1 MSFLKRYQGYV
12 LLSLAWLV
20 IGGIIVLIIRAPK
33 PAPIE
38 ILPPPPT
45 AVPSPSPTPWPLR
58 VYVSG
63 AVLRPDVYEIPHG
76 AIAKDAIAAA
86 GGATA
91 EADLEA
97 VNMAQP
103 LSEGMQVHVPR
114 LADQEPTPPPVSL
127 PLLHQTQSSVA
138 PLGSVNINTASS
150 LELEQL
156 PGIGPSLAQK
166 IIDCRPYGKTED
178 IIRVTG
184 IGESKY
190 ADLEAHITVE

>member
-1 MSFLKRYQGYV
+1 M
-12 LLSLAWLV
+12 
-20 IGGIIVLIIRAPK
+20 IRAPK

-45 AVPSPSPTPWPLR
+45 AVPSPSPTPLPLR

-63 AVLRPDVYEIPHG
+63 AVLRPDVYVVPRNS
-76 AIAKDAIAAA
+76 IARDAIAAA

-114 LADQEPTPPPVSL
+114 LADNEPTPPPLSL
-127 PLLHQTQSSVA
+127 PLSHQTETSETMT
-138 PLGSVNINTASS
+138 GSVNINTASS
-150 LELEQL
+150 AELEQL

-166 IIDCRPYGKTED
+166 IIDCRPYGEAED
-178 IIRVTG
+178 IMRVTG
-184 IGESKY
+184 IGEAKF
-190 ADLEAHITVE
+190 ADLQSHIAVE